1 MALRA
6 EPSFSEEELTRYSR
20 HVLLPEIAMAGQKK
34 LKAARVL
41 VVGSGGLGSPVSLYL
56 AAAGVG
62 TIGLLDFDTV
72 DLSNLQRQILFKTA
86 DLGKSKAKVGAQ
98 RLKSLNDSITVK
110 VHDVHMASDNV
121 LKILADYDVV
131 VDGTDNFASRYLLND
146 ACQRLGKPYVY
157 GSIYRFEGQAS
168 VFVPGKGCYRCLFPV
183 MPDPQAV
190 PNCAEIGVLGA
201 VAGIIGTIQAT
212 ETLKLITGAGDSL
225 SGRLLI
231 FDALGM
237 TFDVLPIE
245 REAFCTA
252 CGDGAQIE
260 ICDEQF
266 ACAGQP
272 EPETAGRQ
280 IELHWVAQK
289 KPRDISPQDLCK
301 LLDKDGKDLL
311 LLDVRT
317 PEEFVICSLSG
328 AQLIPL
334 IQLPRRLDEI
344 DKDKHIVV
352 YCHHGVRSRSAC
364 QLLRESGFE
373 HVSNLRGGIAAWA
386 REVDDS
392 LPQY

>member
-1 MALRA
+1 MADD
-6 EPSFSEEELTRYSR
+6 SFTQDELTRYSR
-20 HVLLPEIAMAGQKK
+20 HVLLPEVGLAGQKK
-34 LKAARVL
+34 LKAASVL

-56 AAAGVG
+56 ASAGVG

-72 DLSNLQRQILFKTA
+72 DLSNLQRQILFKIA
-86 DLGKSKAKVGAQ
+86 DIGKSKAKVGAQ
-98 RLKSLNDSITVK
+98 RLKALNDCIKVK
-110 VHDVHMASDNV
+110 VHDVHMASDNA

-168 VFVPGKGCYRCLFPV
+168 VFIPGKGCYRCLFPV
-183 MPDPQAV
+183 MPDVQAV
-190 PNCAEIGVLGA
+190 PNCAEIGVMGA

-212 ETLKLITGAGDSL
+212 ETIKLLTGAGDSL

-237 TFDVLPIE
+237 TFDALPIE
-245 REAFCTA
+245 RDAMCTA
-252 CGDGAQIE
+252 CGDGAEVE
-260 ICDEQF
+260 IVDEQF
-266 ACAGQP
+266 ACAGQSDQDS
-272 EPETAGRQ
+272 EGRP
-280 IELHWVAQK
+280 IELHWVAQE
-289 KPRDISPQDLCK
+289 KPRDISPEDLSK
-301 LLDKDGKDLL
+301 MLDEDGKNLL

-317 PEEFVICSLSG
+317 PEEFTICALSG

-334 IQLPRRLDEI
+334 IQLPRRLEEI
-344 DKDKHIVV
+344 DKEKHIVV

-373 HVSNLRGGIAAWA
+373 QVSNLRGGIAAWA
-386 REVDDS
+386 REVDTS